1 MEIPLDWDAGTLAAR
16 IRSVRIDRG
25 FSQTDLATALNV
37 NRSTVGHWEREH
49 GFTPS
54 IVHLHRLSQVM
65 NISLSWLAEGR
76 HAGTGAGVGG
86 ARASLEC
93 RLLSSSRN
101 LPLTVVANVVT
112 LMESAETLL

>member
-1 MEIPLDWDAGTLAAR
+1 M
-16 IRSVRIDRG
+16 
-25 FSQTDLATALNV
+25 NV
-37 NRSTVGHWEREH
+37 
-49 GFTPS
+49 
-54 IVHLHRLSQVM
+54 
-65 NISLSWLAEGR
+65 SLTWLAEGR